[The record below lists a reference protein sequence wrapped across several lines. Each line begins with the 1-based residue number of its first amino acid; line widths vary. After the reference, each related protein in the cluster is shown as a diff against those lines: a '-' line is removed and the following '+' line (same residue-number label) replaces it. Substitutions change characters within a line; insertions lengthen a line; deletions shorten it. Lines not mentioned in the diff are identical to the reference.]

1 VELGY
6 LVILTLNYDNRVIQ
20 GIVFCHVF
28 MLFFSRLN
36 ELKNIKMN
44 KVELIDHIAVGAD
57 ISSLAA
63 EQVLNSLIQNVI
75 HAVSNDEIVQIIG
88 LGSFAATERSARIGR
103 NPSTGALVQI
113 QASRSVKFRAGSAFK
128 AAVNAEPFDF
138 S

>member
-1 VELGY
+1 MY
-6 LVILTLNYDNRVIQ
+6 LCY
-20 GIVFCHVF
+20 
-28 MLFFSRLN
+28 FSELN

-57 ISSLAA
+57 ISELAA

-75 HAVSNDEIVQIIG
+75 HAVSNDETVQIIG
-88 LGSFAATERSARIGR
+88 LGSFASTGRSARIGR

-113 QASRSVKFRAGSAFK
+113 QAGRSVKFRAGSAFK
-128 AAVNAEPFDF
+128 AALNAEPLDF

>member
-1 VELGY
+1 MELGFLTIFTLNCDN
-6 LVILTLNYDNRVIQ
+6 LVIYEA
-20 GIVFCHVF
+20 VFCHVF
-28 MLFFSRLN
+28 MIFWKLS

-57 ISSLAA
+57 ISTLAA

-75 HAVSNDEIVQIIG
+75 HAVSSDEIVQIIG
-88 LGSFAATERSARIGR
+88 LGSFASSERSARIGR

-113 QASRSVKFRAGSAFK
+113 QASKSVKFRAGSAFK
-128 AAVNAEPFDF
+128 VALNAEPWDF

>member
-1 VELGY
+1 
-6 LVILTLNYDNRVIQ
+6 
-20 GIVFCHVF
+20 
-28 MLFFSRLN
+28 
-36 ELKNIKMN
+36 MN
-44 KVELIDHIAVGAD
+44 KVELINHIAVGAD
-57 ISSLAA
+57 ISTLAA

-88 LGSFAATERSARIGR
+88 LGSFAPSERTARIGR

-128 AAVNAEPFDF
+128 TAVNAELLDF

>member
-1 VELGY
+1 MELRY
-6 LVILTLNYDNRVIQ
+6 LYILTLNCDNQVIQ
-20 GIVFCHVF
+20 AVVFCHVF
-28 MLFFSRLN
+28 MLLFSLS

-57 ISSLAA
+57 ILTLAA

-75 HAVSNDEIVQIIG
+75 HAVSSDEIVQIIG
-88 LGSFAATERSARIGR
+88 LGSFASSERSARIGR

-128 AAVNAEPFDF
+128 VALNSEPLDL